1 MSSLNARGGHE
12 EEIMEKIQ
20 MADMGPTITDIFF
33 TLEHGV
39 RVPMQTHEQQMCLGV
54 AQFVEGMLLH

>member
-1 MSSLNARGGHE
+1 
-12 EEIMEKIQ
+12 MEKIQ